1 MVSIV
6 AQFRAFKNVQPICNM
21 YTAAGQKLAA
31 KMVRECEH
39 VDDKAL
45 LERLREYSSVF
56 INSMQTVE
64 KDTGLEWREFLRE
77 LANDVVESCI
87 KRINRLPIFN
97 WSDSAWLAIT
107 LDRIGFNPSF
117 DEIKRLIM
125 TDDEL
130 PVSLNGFK
138 NIVEVGKK
146 LPDITRELIK
156 SNNLSH
162 YIVQWLSLVEIYTRR
177 YQGRVMYKQPEYDRL
192 VKQLTQYGN
201 AHVDLS
207 LIRNAPMDIGYHKAY
222 VIYFLKRIVAK
233 DFHLAA
239 SFLCD
244 NIGVFDDFDRSRGR
258 DRLSGNFCKAL
269 GLAAMVFKEEKEMN
283 SKIQQ
288 TAKPRKI
295 GDLLR
300 KCPTFS
306 DCVIE
311 NDIREL
317 EANIKQI
324 REQMAQMRDATAKL
338 RATINKSKKLIA
350 DWEC

>member
-6 AQFRAFKNVQPICNM
+6 SQFRAFKNVQPICNM

-31 KMVRECEH
+31 KMVRECVH

-77 LANDVVESCI
+77 LANDVVKSI
-87 KRINRLPIFN
+87 VKDANRSPVLN
-97 WSDSAWLAIT
+97 WSDSAWHAIA

-207 LIRNAPMDIGYHKAY
+207 LIRNAPMDIDHHKAY
-222 VIYFLKRIVAK
+222 VIYFLKLIVAK

-244 NIGVFDDFDRSRGR
+244 NISVIDDFDRSRGR

-311 NDIREL
+311 NDIKEL

-324 REQMAQMRDATAKL
+324 REQMAQLRDAAANL
-338 RATINKSKKLIA
+338 RATIAKSKKLIA

>member
-1 MVSIV
+1 MSSIV
-6 AQFRAFKNVQPICNM
+6 EQFRSFDNWVAIRGM
-21 YTAAGQKLAA
+21 YLRAGQRLAA
-31 KMVRECEH
+31 DLLRECAH

-45 LERLREYSSVF
+45 LKRLRENASVF

-64 KDTGLEWREFLRE
+64 KDTGLEWREFLCE
-77 LANDVVESCI
+77 LANDVVESCA
-87 KRINRLPIFN
+87 KQINRLPIFN
-97 WSDSAWLAIT
+97 WSDSAWLAIA
-107 LDRIGFNPSF
+107 LDRIGFTLSF

-138 NIVEVGKK
+138 NIVEVDKK

-192 VKQLTQYGN
+192 VKQLTQYDN

-207 LIRNAPMDIGYHKAY
+207 LIRNAPMDIDHHKAY

-244 NIGVFDDFDRSRGR
+244 NISVFDDFNRSRGR
-258 DRLSGNFCKAL
+258 DRLSGGFTVVL
-269 GLAAMVFKEEKEMN
+269 GLAAML
-283 SKIQQ
+283 Q
-288 TAKPRKI
+288 TGETAMTENKPRKL
-295 GDLLR
+295 GDLLP
-300 KCPTFS
+300 KQS
-306 DCVIE
+306 KHDSIE
-311 NDIREL
+311 KQIDTLLSDIREQSENL
-317 EANIKQI
+317 RQL
-324 REQMAQMRDATAKL
+324 RDAAAKL

>member
-31 KMVRECEH
+31 KMVRECVH

-77 LANDVVESCI
+77 LANDVVESCT
-87 KRINRLPIFN
+87 KQINRLPIFN
-97 WSDSAWLAIT
+97 WSNSAWLAIA

-207 LIRNAPMDIGYHKAY
+207 LLRNVSVDIDHHKAY

-244 NIGVFDDFDRSRGR
+244 NFKVFDEFRREHSEMSDGFV
-258 DRLSGNFCKAL
+258 KAL
-269 GLAAMVFKEEKEMN
+269 GFAAML
-283 SKIQQ
+283 Q
-288 TAKPRKI
+288 TGETAMTENKPRKL
-295 GDLLR
+295 GDLLP
-300 KCPTFS
+300 KQS
-306 DCVIE
+306 KHDSIE
-311 NDIREL
+311 
-317 EANIKQI
+317 KQI
-324 REQMAQMRDATAKL
+324 DTMLSNIRKQAENLRQLRDAAAKL

>member
-1 MVSIV
+1 MSSIV
-6 AQFRAFKNVQPICNM
+6 EQFRSFDNWAAIRGM
-21 YTAAGQKLAA
+21 YLRAGQRLAA
-31 KMVRECEH
+31 DLLRECVH

-45 LERLREYSSVF
+45 WGRLREYSSVF

-77 LANDVVESCI
+77 LANDVVKSIVKEA
-87 KRINRLPIFN
+87 NRSPVLN
-97 WSDSAWLAIT
+97 WSDSAWLVIA

-177 YQGRVMYKQPEYDRL
+177 YQGRVMYKRPEYDRL

-207 LIRNAPMDIGYHKAY
+207 LIRNAPMDIDHHKAY
-222 VIYFLKRIVAK
+222 VIYFLKHIVAK

-244 NIGVFDDFDRSRGR
+244 NICVIDDFDRSRGR

-269 GLAAMVFKEEKEMN
+269 GLAALVLNEEKEMN
-283 SKIQQ
+283 DKIQQ
-288 TAKPRKI
+288 TAKPRKL

-300 KCPTFS
+300 ECPTFS
-306 DCVIE
+306 DCVIK
-311 NDIREL
+311 NDIKEL

-324 REQMAQMRDATAKL
+324 REQMAQLRDAAANL
-338 RATINKSKKLIA
+338 RATIAKSKKLIA

>member
-31 KMVRECEH
+31 EMVRGCVH

-45 LERLREYSSVF
+45 LERLHEYSTVF

-64 KDTGLEWREFLRE
+64 KDTELEWREFLRE
-77 LANDVVESCI
+77 LANDVVESCA
-87 KRINRLPIFN
+87 KQINRLPIFN
-97 WSDSAWLAIT
+97 WSNSAWLAIA

-125 TDDEL
+125 TDDES

-177 YQGRVMYKQPEYDRL
+177 YQGRVMYKQPGYDRL
-192 VKQLTQYGN
+192 VKKLTQYGN

-207 LIRNAPMDIGYHKAY
+207 LIRNAPMDIDHHKAY

-244 NIGVFDDFDRSRGR
+244 NIGVFDDFDRKRGR

-295 GDLLR
+295 GGLLR
-300 KCPTFS
+300 KLPTFS

-311 NDIREL
+311 NDIKEL
-317 EANIKQI
+317 EANIKQT
-324 REQMAQMRDATAKL
+324 REQMARLRDAAANL
-338 RATINKSKKLIA
+338 RATIAKSKKLIA